1 MAKIRYIHTKF
12 WSDNFVREHL
22 NPLDRYLFLYFLT
35 NEKTNICGIYEL
47 PLSTMASETGL
58 DKEMLEKMLKRL
70 EGKVDYHDGWVII
83 RNFIKHQKTG
93 SKDFDLGVKRV
104 YEKEIPL
111 KIRVYTEKTTPSIDP
126 LATLSPHTALPVP
139 VPVPIP
145 ILVPVLEREESAEA
159 PTPKE
164 LAEAF
169 FDRGSTYSK
178 DFGFIF
184 GGARQRFQATRLCS
198 AGRGIAGTS
207 ASAVVAGKQFADCQ
221 VLVSKNQVALQE
233 VIQLT
238 KIAGPGMILAGL
250 QQRR

>member
-169 FDRGSTYSK
+169 FDRGSTYSEELLDEFSKENDREIIKKECQKFILYWTEKNKSGTTERWEFEKTFEIKKRIFNWLSRAK
-178 DFGFIF
+178 DYQPKSKGKEFIY
-184 GGARQRFQATRLCS
+184 
-198 AGRGIAGTS
+198 
-207 ASAVVAGKQFADCQ
+207 
-221 VLVSKNQVALQE
+221 
-233 VIQLT
+233 
-238 KIAGPGMILAGL
+238 
-250 QQRR
+250 